1 MKIGVMWKW
10 LQLLVVVLVAFSV
23 GAISQCRADD
33 DQVEMQLRNH
43 SWSYTPQWT
52 PGGRTLILGR
62 SDRLYSLD
70 TTTGELAMISR
81 PSRGTPELLERDY
94 SPRVS
99 PDGTRIA
106 YTTHRFITDG
116 YYSYDIAVSNID
128 GDSSEQLTPSTADDI
143 NPSWSP
149 DGSRIAFLSG
159 RDWKA
164 SPSTPYHGRFN
175 LFTVTDDGSNVVSVA
190 PGIELMEGLFV
201 WSPDG
206 EKLAFIGQIE
216 HIERSVYKFS
226 LYIAAADGS
235 GIEIVWDGFFEGS
248 IKPKSAT
255 FPLLAW
261 SPDGSQI
268 AISIPAQA
276 IYVIDATG
284 SVPRKLAEVQ
294 VQYGLFW
301 TRIGREV
308 LYFDYSAVWAVPIDG
323 NSPYKRWETENPS
336 DSLRFLRGTGS
347 DLRLSMSPDGNRIA
361 VYSAPKVNSATLG
374 IIDLDGSVTQ
384 LIEASDWPD
393 FNPDFN

>member
-1 MKIGVMWKW
+1 MTIGRRW
-10 LQLLVVVLVAFSV
+10 LQLLIVVLVASSMGQV
-23 GAISQCRADD
+23 SQCNPREEN
-33 DQVEMQLRNH
+33 VERYFSSY
-43 SWSYTPQWT
+43 SWIYTPQWT
-52 PGGRTLILGR
+52 PDGQMLILGR
-62 SDRLYSLD
+62 GSSLYSLD
-70 TTTGELAMISR
+70 TNTGDLARISVAR
-81 PSRGTPELLERDY
+81 SAPEILEMDY
-94 SPRVS
+94 SPSLS

-106 YTTHRFITDG
+106 FTTTRFVTDG

-128 GDSSEQLTPSTADDI
+128 GRRAKQLTPSTAREI
-143 NPSWSP
+143 NPLWSP
-149 DGSRIAFLSG
+149 DGSRIAFLSN
-159 RDWKA
+159 RDTE
-164 SPSTPYHGRFN
+164 SRHSFN
-175 LFTVTDDGSNVVSVA
+175 LFTVRDDGSNVVSVA
-190 PGIELMEGLFV
+190 PGIELMQGPFV
-201 WSPDG
+201 WSPDS

-216 HIERSVYKFS
+216 HIEGGVYKFS

-235 GIEIVWDGFFEGS
+235 GIEIVWEGFFEGF
-248 IKPKSAT
+248 IKPKFAT
-255 FPLLAW
+255 VPLLAW

-268 AISIPAQA
+268 AISIPHQG
-276 IYVIDATG
+276 IYVMNATG

-301 TRIGREV
+301 TRIRREV

-336 DSLRFLRGTGS
+336 DSLRFLRGKGS

-361 VYSAPKVNSATLG
+361 VYSAPEVNSATLG

>member
-1 MKIGVMWKW
+1 MRIGPRW
-10 LQLLVVVLVAFSV
+10 LQLLIVVLVVSSMGQV
-23 GAISQCRADD
+23 SQCNPREEE
-33 DQVEMQLRNH
+33 VERYFSFYN
-43 SWSYTPQWT
+43 WIYNPQWT
-52 PGGRTLILGR
+52 PDGQMLILGR
-62 SDRLYSLD
+62 SDSLYSLD
-70 TTTGELAMISR
+70 TNTGEVTKISVAQ
-81 PSRGTPELLERDY
+81 SALEILEKDY
-94 SPRVS
+94 SPSIS
-99 PDGTRIA
+99 PDGTRLA
-106 YTTHRFITDG
+106 FTTTRFITDG

-128 GDSSEQLTPSTADDI
+128 GRRAKQLTRSTAREI
-143 NPSWSP
+143 NPLWSP
-149 DGSRIAFLSG
+149 DGSRIAFLSN
-159 RDWKA
+159 RDTE
-164 SPSTPYHGRFN
+164 SRHSFN
-175 LFTVTDDGSNVVSVA
+175 LFTMHDDGSNVVSVA
-190 PGIELMEGLFV
+190 PGIAMVDGPFA

-216 HIERSVYKFS
+216 HIEGSVYKFS

-248 IKPKSAT
+248 IKSKSAI

-294 VQYGLFW
+294 LEYGLFW

-308 LYFDYSAVWAVPIDG
+308 LYFDSSAVWAVPIDG

-336 DSLRFLRGTGS
+336 DSLRFLRGKGS

-361 VYSAPKVNSATLG
+361 VYSAPKVNIATLG

>member
-1 MKIGVMWKW
+1 MTIGRRW
-10 LQLLVVVLVAFSV
+10 LQLLIVVLVASSMGQV
-23 GAISQCRADD
+23 SQCNPREEN
-33 DQVEMQLRNH
+33 VERYFSSY
-43 SWSYTPQWT
+43 SWIYTPQWT
-52 PGGRTLILGR
+52 PDGQMLILGR
-62 SDRLYSLD
+62 GSSLYSLD
-70 TTTGELAMISR
+70 TNTGDLARISVAR
-81 PSRGTPELLERDY
+81 SAPEILEMDY
-94 SPRVS
+94 SPSLS

-106 YTTHRFITDG
+106 FTTTRFVTDG

-128 GDSSEQLTPSTADDI
+128 GRRAKQLTPSTAREI
-143 NPSWSP
+143 NPLWSP
-149 DGSRIAFLSG
+149 DGSRIAFLSN
-159 RDWKA
+159 RDTE
-164 SPSTPYHGRFN
+164 SRFSFN
-175 LFTVTDDGSNVVSVA
+175 LFTMRDDGSNVVSVA
-190 PGIELMEGLFV
+190 PGIAMVDRTFA

-206 EKLAFIGQIE
+206 ERLAFIGQKE
-216 HIERSVYKFS
+216 TVQRSTYRFS
-226 LYIAAADGS
+226 LNIARADGS
-235 GIEIVWDGFFEGS
+235 GIEAVWDGFEGLED
-248 IKPKSAT
+248 T
-255 FPLLAW
+255 QVAW

-276 IYVIDATG
+276 IYVMNATG

-336 DSLRFLRGTGS
+336 DSLRFLRGKGS

-361 VYSAPKVNSATLG
+361 VYYAPKVNSATLG

-384 LIEASDWPD
+384 LIDASDWPD